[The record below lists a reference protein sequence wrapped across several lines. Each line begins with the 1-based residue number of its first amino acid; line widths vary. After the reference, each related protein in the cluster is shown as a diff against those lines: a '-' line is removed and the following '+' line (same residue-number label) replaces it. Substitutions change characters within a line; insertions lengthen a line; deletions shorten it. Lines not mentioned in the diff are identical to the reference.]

1 MKEYSA
7 CDLDDIIQKLNGGKI
22 RPIGETNYDG
32 EALKRQETI
41 QHLADILIEDI
52 FRITEC
58 EGKESSIETARNKA
72 FEWFNQLIQTLEEN
86 FDIKMVRAESES
98 RKVRKRS
105 DKK

>member
-22 RPIGETNYDG
+22 RPIGETYYDG

-52 FRITEC
+52 FRVTEC
-58 EGKESSIETARNKA
+58 KGNESSVEKARCKA
-72 FEWFNQLIQTLEEN
+72 FGWFNQLIEMLEEN
-86 FDIKMVRAESES
+86 FDIEMVRAESE
-98 RKVRKRS
+98 
-105 DKK
+105 DK

>member
-22 RPIGETNYDG
+22 RPIGETNYDI

-52 FRITEC
+52 FRVTEC
-58 EGKESSIETARNKA
+58 KGNESSVEKARCKA
-72 FEWFNQLIQTLEEN
+72 FGWFNQLIEMLEEN
-86 FDIKMVRAESES
+86 FDIEMVRAESE
-98 RKVRKRS
+98 
-105 DKK
+105 DK